1 MVASAMPPT
10 KKKPPAR
17 ADLGAPVDGWFAKQ
31 PAALRPIVDTLR
43 ALIDQTIPKAT
54 SSVKWGNAFYELD
67 GAIICAISAH
77 KAHVNLILSGTP
89 DTFVDPKGR
98 LTGAGKTGRHL
109 KLTSLDELPKADVV
123 KWLKASVRA
132 RG

>member
-10 KKKPPAR
+10 KKKPPTR
-17 ADLGAPVDGWFAKQ
+17 ADLGAPVDSWFSKQ
-31 PAALRPIVDTLR
+31 PAALRPIGDALR

-67 GAIICAISAH
+67 GGIVCAISAH
-77 KAHVNLILSGTP
+77 KAHVNLILSGPP
-89 DTFVDPKGR
+89 DIFADPKGR
-98 LTGAGKTGRHL
+98 LTGEGKTGRHL
-109 KLTSLDELPKADVV
+109 KLTALDQLPKADVV
-123 KWLKASVRA
+123 KWLKAAAKA